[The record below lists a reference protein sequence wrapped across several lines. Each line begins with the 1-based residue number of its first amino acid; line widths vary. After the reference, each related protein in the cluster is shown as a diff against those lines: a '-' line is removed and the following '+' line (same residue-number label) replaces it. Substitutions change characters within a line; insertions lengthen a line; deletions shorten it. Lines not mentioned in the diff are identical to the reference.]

1 VPPLHKD
8 LAHPPRRAAAQIP
21 KQWAPARKGK
31 DKMAN
36 MRKYAS
42 SRFLKLEDV
51 SDGPLQET
59 IIEVTDGKWDKP
71 VLKFE
76 SGAQFSLNKVNTGDM
91 IAAYG
96 DESDGWVGVT
106 IELFAGEVKYSGG
119 TTDIVRIRPVTPPTQ
134 KSSGRA
140 AFDDEI
146 PY

>member
-1 VPPLHKD
+1 
-8 LAHPPRRAAAQIP
+8 
-21 KQWAPARKGK
+21 
-31 DKMAN
+31 MAS

-42 SRFLKLEDV
+42 SRFLKLDDV

-76 SGAQFSLNKVNTGDM
+76 SGSLFSLNKVNTGDM

-96 DESDGWVGVT
+96 DESDGWIGVT
-106 IELFAGEVKYSGG
+106 IELFAGEVNYSGG
-119 TTDIVRIRPVTPPTQ
+119 TTDIVRIRPVTPPTP

-140 AFDDEI
+140 KLDDEI
-146 PY
+146 PFK